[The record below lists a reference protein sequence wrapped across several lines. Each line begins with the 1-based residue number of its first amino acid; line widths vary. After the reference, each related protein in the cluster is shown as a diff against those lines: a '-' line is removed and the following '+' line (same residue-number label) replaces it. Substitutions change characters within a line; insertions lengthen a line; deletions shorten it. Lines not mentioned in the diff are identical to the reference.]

1 MMLALLAEA
10 ALRSAVLIGMAWLA
24 LRLLRITNPFT
35 QMAVWGGVLAT
46 SLAMPLLMQL
56 APADRLTVP
65 LDGIRFWLQPATQLV
80 ARAEPAAQATLT
92 AASPPT
98 LDIGWSDFGLG
109 LYLLVAGTLLLRLAL
124 GTLAGLRLRARAQ
137 RLRHGWTQPH
147 DIRVSKDITVPLT
160 IAGTILLPPDF
171 TGWSAATRKAVLA
184 HEASHIER
192 HDYYT
197 LLLSTLHRALFWFSP
212 AAWWLDNRL
221 ALLAEANSDTA
232 ALEQMEDH
240 LTYAE
245 ILVAMAVKARRLPA
259 GLAMARPATVTAR
272 VERIL
277 QGGALPLR
285 MNARRWA
292 LVLALLAPASVI
304 SAGATGTD
312 KVDPA
317 VAARMAEQAKP
328 RTAIALAP
336 EAMDKFSGYYETPLM
351 ANRPLKVYREG
362 DHLLAHVIGQP
373 AMAFY
378 PESPTSFFSR
388 DLPVQGSFQVNGQGM
403 VGGVVLHQNGHD
415 LPAARID
422 DARGKALEQAL
433 AERVKSNK
441 PLPGSE
447 AALRAHIAQ
456 IKAGKIDRDSLMADK
471 ADAVISLLPKI
482 QAEML
487 PLGDLQSVQFKRVD
501 EGGMDV
507 YRATYA
513 NGVRDWWV
521 LVTPEGKLD
530 SMWFGPAS

>member
-10 ALRSAVLIGMAWLA
+10 ALRSAALIGMAWLA
-24 LRLLRITNPFT
+24 LRLLRVTNPFT
-35 QMAVWGGVLAT
+35 QMAVWVGVLAL
-46 SLAMPLLMQL
+46 SLAMPLLMHL
-56 APADRLTVP
+56 TPTAPLTVP
-65 LDGIRFWLQPATQLV
+65 LDGIRVWLQPATELV
-80 ARAEPAAQATLT
+80 TMAEPAARTMLTETGTIPVSIGSADILLGIYWLVAATL
-92 AASPPT
+92 
-98 LDIGWSDFGLG
+98 LFRLG
-109 LYLLVAGTLLLRLAL
+109 LGTLLS
-124 GTLAGLRLRARAQ
+124 LRLRARAQ
-137 RLRHGWTQPH
+137 RLRTGWTAGR
-147 DIRVSKDITVPLT
+147 DIRVSHDVTVPLT

-171 TGWSAATRKAVLA
+171 SSWSVATRQAVLA

-192 HDYYT
+192 RDYYT
-197 LLLSTLHRALFWFSP
+197 LFLATLYRALFWFSP

-221 ALLAEANSDTA
+221 AMLAEANSDTA

-245 ILVAMAVKARRLPA
+245 ILVAMAAKARRLPA
-259 GLAMARPATVTAR
+259 GLAMARPATIAAR

-277 QGGALPLR
+277 HGGSLPLR

-292 LVLALLAPASVI
+292 LVLALLTPATVI

-312 KVDPA
+312 KIDPV

-328 RTAIALAP
+328 RTAITLAP
-336 EAMDKFSGYYETPLM
+336 NAMDKFAGYYEAPFT
-351 ANRPLKVYREG
+351 ANHPLKVYREG
-362 DHLLAHVIGQP
+362 DHLLAHVIGQK
-373 AMAFY
+373 AMTFY
-378 PESPTSFFSR
+378 PESPTKFFSR
-388 DLPVQGSFQVNGQGM
+388 DLPLQGSFQVDGQG
-403 VGGVVLHQNGHD
+403 VVSGIVLHQNGHE
-415 LPAARID
+415 LPAPRID
-422 DARGKALEQAL
+422 ESRGKALEQAL

-456 IKAGKIDRDSLMADK
+456 IKAGKIERDSLVGDK

-482 QAEML
+482 QAAML
-487 PLGDLQSVQFKRVD
+487 PLGDLKSVEFKRVD

-507 YRATYA
+507 YRTTYA